1 MAKEQLKNRGAEPSS
16 VPASEFARNFGRY
29 RVEARRKAVAVSSHG
44 RIAGYFVAPED
55 YAEYERMKA
64 ERRTFATAE
73 LDGEVVAA
81 VARSRMHSRHRHLDA
96 MLKKK

>member
-1 MAKEQLKNRGAEPSS
+1 MAREQVKDTQAKPPS

-64 ERRTFATAE
+64 QRRTFATAD
-73 LDGEVVAA
+73 LDGEAVAA
-81 VARSRMHSRHRHLDA
+81 VAKSRMHSRHRHLDA
-96 MLKKK
+96 LLKKK

>member
-1 MAKEQLKNRGAEPSS
+1 MAKELIKDTKAAPSS

-64 ERRTFATAE
+64 QRRTFATAD
-73 LDGEVVAA
+73 LDDKAVAA
-81 VARSRMHSRHRHLDA
+81 VAKSRMHSRHRHLDA
-96 MLKKK
+96 LLKSK